1 LIEILKFDVQKSEI
15 SFQKDPELI
24 DSEFLELSI
33 ESEEEVPVFA
43 ARILTQTPLNEDLP
57 PTEMRLGSTRG
68 TNALLEGNGART
80 AFLVTAGFKDLIR
93 IGTQQREDL
102 FALEVI
108 KPQPY
113 FDQVFE
119 IEERIN
125 ANGEITQPFTVDQIE
140 DIGRKLRDLDIESIA
155 IAFLNSYK
163 NPIHELEVG
172 KILEDSGF
180 KHISLSSE
188 LFNAIKILP
197 RAETAV
203 ANAYLS
209 PVIKNY
215 ISNIESSVFSGHE
228 GDLKVMTSA
237 GGLIASNAFKP
248 KDSLLSGPAGGLV
261 GASVAAGKSN
271 VSKILTLDMGGT
283 STDVARYNDGFDYR
297 YETKVGNARILSPAL
312 FIETIAAGGGSVCRF
327 DGFRFTVGPESAR
340 ANPGP
345 ACYGAGGPLTITD
358 VNLLLGKIDP
368 DNFGIPVHQD
378 ASKKALKELQNE
390 LSSKYKKSYSQED
403 ILSGFEQIANEKMAE
418 AIKKI
423 SVSKGYDPR
432 EYSLLAFGG
441 AGGQHACQVAEILGM
456 DKVLIPM
463 DAGLLSAYG
472 IGQAYIERFAE
483 KQVLLPL
490 SEGLSK
496 IDDVLQELES
506 KVIRELKNEGFPSE
520 EILIRDTFFYLRFEG
535 QENTLEVKKKSSI
548 LHDFKLQYEN
558 LYGHW
563 IENRE
568 IEVESIKVAGCNVKN
583 AHSYDLYNPDEYKA
597 HSQHSHSC
605 WVRDKWQTIPSFD
618 RALLKPGAVIKGPA
632 VIGSLTSTSFIQ
644 DGWKCFIDQS
654 GNCLIEKVEGAEVPE
669 LSVKKP
675 MEAELELFSNRF
687 TAVAEEMGAMFQRTS
702 FSVNI
707 KERLDFSCA
716 ILDADGFLVVNA
728 PHIPVHLGSLGICV
742 RKLKEN
748 IQMEEGDVVIT
759 NHPGY
764 GGSHLPDITL
774 VSPIYYDGELS
785 GYVANRGHHAE
796 VGGMLPGS
804 MPPEAK
810 SLLEEG
816 VVIEPTYLVKKGE
829 AQWEHIR
836 KIFTEARYPTRS
848 IEENIADLNGALASI
863 RLGVEQM
870 TQLIQHYG
878 MSTIESFM
886 SRIREHAHKALLDAL
901 IPYDGKHLKAS
912 EYLDN
917 EAELNVE
924 ITINHPNIKID
935 FSGTSGEQKDNF
947 NATPAITTSAI
958 LYVLR
963 LIANKDIP
971 LNEGL
976 LNTVDIVLPRNLL
989 NPDFDRPPSECPPVV
1004 GGNTETSQRL
1014 VDTLIKAFELS
1025 GCSQGTM
1032 NNLLFGNQ
1040 SFGYYET
1047 ICGGTG
1053 AGNGFHGADAIHHH
1067 MTNTRITD
1075 PEIMELRYPV
1085 IIKEFSIR
1093 KNSGGEGQWRGGDG
1107 IVRKIVFTKPVEL
1120 TVMTQH
1126 REFAPFGMKAGSPG
1140 EKGTQWIEKP
1150 DGSIVKLKGCESY
1163 SAEAGDTI
1171 VMNTPGGGGYGKP
1184 DPL

>member
-1 LIEILKFDVQKSEI
+1 MAKDSWQIWIDTGGTFTDCFALDPDEKSSSLKVLSNSSLRCTISLLSADKWKVRHNWPITKNILNGYQARVLETGELLEVLDFDAQKSEI
-15 SFQKDPELI
+15 SFQSSFEI
-24 DSEFLELSI
+24 NGNEFLELAI
-33 ESEEEVPVFA
+33 ESQEEVPVFA
-43 ARILTQTPLNEDLP
+43 ARILTQTSLKDDLP

-68 TNALLEGNGART
+68 TNALLERNGART
-80 AFLVTAGFKDLIR
+80 AFLVTSGFKDLIR

-102 FALEVI
+102 FSLQVI
-108 KPQPY
+108 KPEPY
-113 FDQVFE
+113 FDHVFE
-119 IEERIN
+119 IKERVN
-125 ANGEITQPFTVDQIE
+125 AKGEITRPFDTIQME
-140 DIGRKLRDLDIESIA
+140 ELCQKLLGLGIESIA
-155 IAFLNSYK
+155 IALLNSYK
-163 NPIHELEVG
+163 NPTHEQQLG

-261 GASVAAGKSN
+261 GASVAARKS
-271 VSKILTLDMGGT
+271 SITRILTLDMGGT
-283 STDVARYNDGFDYR
+283 STDVARYDNGFDYR

-312 FIETIAAGGGSVCRF
+312 FIETIAAGGGSICRF

-358 VNLLLGKIDP
+358 VNLMLGKIDP
-368 DNFGIPVHQD
+368 DNFGIPVHID
-378 ASKKALKELQNE
+378 ASNKALEEVQSE
-390 LSSKYKKSYSQED
+390 LSVKYERSYSREE

-423 SVSKGYDPR
+423 SVSKGYDPQ

-441 AGGQHACQVAEILGM
+441 AGGQHACQIAEILGM
-456 DKVLIPM
+456 DKVLIPQ
-463 DAGLLSAYG
+463 DAGLLSAFG

-483 KQVLLPL
+483 KQVLLPFNNAFA
-490 SEGLSK
+490 K
-496 IDDVLQELES
+496 IESILNELEG
-506 KVIRELKNEGFPSE
+506 KVKEELKKEGFTKE
-520 EILIRDTFFYLRFEG
+520 EIQIRDTFFYLRFEG
-535 QENTLEVKKKSSI
+535 QENTLEVKDKLSI
-548 LHDFKLQYEN
+548 LQHFKQQYES

-568 IEVESIKVAGCNVKN
+568 IELESIKVAGCNIKN
-583 AHSYDLYNPDEYKA
+583 VQSEDIDNLDEYEPQ
-597 HSQHSHSC
+597 SQGSHTC
-605 WVRDKWQTIPSFD
+605 WIRDKWETIPSFD
-618 RALLKPGAVIKGPA
+618 RALLNPGGVIEGPA
-632 VIGSLTSTSFIQ
+632 VIGSITSTSFIQ
-644 DGWKCFIDQS
+644 EGWKCVLDQS
-654 GNCLIEKVEGAEVPE
+654 GNCLIEKVNG
-669 LSVKKP
+669 VKEYTISTGKP

-716 ILDADGFLVVNA
+716 VLDAKGFLVVNA

-742 RKLKEN
+742 RKLREN
-748 IQMEEGDVVIT
+748 INMQEGDVIIT

-774 VSPIYYDGELS
+774 VSPFYFEGQLA
-785 GYVANRGHHAE
+785 GFVANRGHHAE

-804 MPPEAK
+804 MPPEAR

-829 AQWEHIR
+829 ARWEHIR
-836 KIFTEARYPTRS
+836 KVFLEAPYPTRS

-863 RLGVEQM
+863 RMGVEQM
-870 TQLIQHYG
+870 TKLIQHYG
-878 MSTIESFM
+878 LSTIQSFM
-886 SRIREHAHKALLDAL
+886 TRIREHAHKALLDAL
-901 IPYDGKHLKAS
+901 TPYDGKHLKAI
-912 EYLDN
+912 EHLDN
-917 EAELNVE
+917 GAELNVE
-924 ITINHPNIKID
+924 ITINHPNVIFD
-935 FSGTSGEQKDNF
+935 FSHTSGEQKDNF

-976 LNTVDIVLPRNLL
+976 LNTVEIKLPRNLL
-989 NPDFDRPPSECPPVV
+989 NPDFDRPASECPP
-1004 GGNTETSQRL
+1004 
-1014 VDTLIKAFELS
+1014 
-1025 GCSQGTM
+1025 GCW
-1032 NNLLFGNQ
+1032 
-1040 SFGYYET
+1040 
-1047 ICGGTG
+1047 
-1053 AGNGFHGADAIHHH
+1053 
-1067 MTNTRITD
+1067 
-1075 PEIMELRYPV
+1075 
-1085 IIKEFSIR
+1085 R
-1093 KNSGGEGQWRGGDG
+1093 KYRN
-1107 IVRKIVFTKPVEL
+1107 
-1120 TVMTQH
+1120 
-1126 REFAPFGMKAGSPG
+1126 
-1140 EKGTQWIEKP
+1140 
-1150 DGSIVKLKGCESY
+1150 
-1163 SAEAGDTI
+1163 
-1171 VMNTPGGGGYGKP
+1171 
-1184 DPL
+1184 